1 MMRRGQ
7 RPKLAIELS
16 NEERQVL
23 EALTRKRTALHCE
36 VQRARAVL
44 MAADGER
51 NVVIAEAVGIDS
63 RTVSIW
69 RKEFLERRMNCLRDR
84 ARPGR
89 PSRFSPSGQSCGHPP
104 SLPSSQ

>member
-1 MMRRGQ
+1 MRCGQ
-7 RPKLAIELS
+7 RPTLIIELS
-16 NEERQVL
+16 SEERQVL
-23 EALTRKRTALHCE
+23 ESLSRKRTALHCE

-51 NVVIAEAVGIDS
+51 NVVIAEAVRVDS

-69 RKEFLERRMNCLRDR
+69 RKEFLERRLDCLRDR
-84 ARPGR
+84 RRPGR
-89 PSRFSPSGQSCGHPP
+89 PSRFSPSGQGCGDSS